1 MRGKLWLL
9 AAALSLVG
17 CMDHTRPIFG
27 DWHGYQNGNPDGWD
41 RSVALVL
48 EGPPDA
54 RHGIY
59 HLRVLRRPSALS
71 SPSVG
76 MSHDVRWQDIWVEHT
91 VAAGGNHWT
100 VIELQSAPS
109 SEYSSYILMPERT
122 LVPVAPDGG
131 TPDLSDAGQKA
142 RLTPRPVTAHGYG
155 RI

>member
-9 AAALSLVG
+9 AAALPLVG
-17 CMDHTRPIFG
+17 CMNHPRPVFG
-27 DWHGYQNGNPDGWD
+27 DWYGYQNGNSDGWD

-48 EGPPDA
+48 DGPPDA
-54 RHGIY
+54 RQGIY
-59 HLRVLRRPSALS
+59 HLRVLRRPSTQS

-76 MSHDVRWQDIWVEHT
+76 ASHDVRWRDIWVERT
-91 VAAGGNHWT
+91 VTTGGKSWT
-100 VIELQSAPS
+100 IIELQSAPT
-109 SEYSSYILMPERT
+109 SERSSYVLTPERT
-122 LVPVAPDGG
+122 LVPLAPDGR